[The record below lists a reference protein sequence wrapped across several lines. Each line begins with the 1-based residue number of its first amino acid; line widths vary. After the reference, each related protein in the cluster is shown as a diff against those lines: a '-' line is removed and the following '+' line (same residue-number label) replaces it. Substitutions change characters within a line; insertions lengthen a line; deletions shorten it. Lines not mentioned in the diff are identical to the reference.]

1 MLFGCCCLLQQL
13 PPFDALMQCA
23 SFSQWVDV
31 NAFMMLSTL
40 LLACSVVAGLQEF
53 AFVLGCCDWWERVSA
68 RSTFVAGGSIGIS
81 RLWSCMQVQTRGSA
95 GASRVGSCWKPS
107 LCEVVVFPAAMQTT
121 RCILRKI
128 QVSDNTPVSSV
139 HYIEYLCVSM
149 SSTFQYVNVS
159 NETLTGTLHYLM
171 TAK

>member
-1 MLFGCCCLLQQL
+1 MSARPWEHGNL
-13 PPFDALMQCA
+13 ALVILHA
-23 SFSQWVDV
+23 
-31 NAFMMLSTL
+31 NADRGISGSIECWL
-40 LLACSVVAGLQEF
+40 LLKANFVGGGCVSV
-53 AFVLGCCDWWERVSA
+53 R
-68 RSTFVAGGSIGIS
+68 
-81 RLWSCMQVQTRGSA
+81 
-95 GASRVGSCWKPS
+95 
-107 LCEVVVFPAAMQTT
+107 AAVQTT

-139 HYIEYLCVSM
+139 HYEEYLCVSM